1 MVYKIVFEKDVLAR
15 FQERIV
21 YYENISV
28 KVADNF
34 HKDFFDS
41 TTSELKQPYLFV
53 LVNCSNLSHL

>member
-34 HKDFFDS
+34 HKDFF
-41 TTSELKQPYLFV
+41 EKLII
-53 LVNCSNLSHL
+53 